1 MSYASNHGSHCIM
14 LLQFAL
20 QACGANYVSPP
31 NPDPSTMEVR
41 LDVSDVASQSDVLAM
56 IQFLQNGNIIRFQS
70 GEVVECNGA
79 ALSFEA
85 NLFYVGR
92 TPRTPPGGKFNC
104 TYTRSGG
111 SHALSVSVPPRPVIT
126 SPVAGST
133 VMRSSNLTITYAAGG
148 GTSADAGG
156 SHPNGSMSR
165 NQPQPDN
172 GSYTGFDAS
181 GFAPG
186 LGTISLT
193 RIAEGA
199 AVGTPFQA
207 ARFTYRT
214 SAQIPVTWQ

>member
-1 MSYASNHGSHCIM
+1 MLRITVPTASCSCS
-14 LLQFAL
+14 LLSKRAAQ
-20 QACGANYVSPP
+20 
-31 NPDPSTMEVR
+31 TMYRPRTQTR
-41 LDVSDVASQSDVLAM
+41 LPWKLDWTCQTLPSQSDVLAM